1 MPPDFLVVGH
11 VTHDLVDG
19 ETRDGGTAAYAA
31 AVAARLGLEAAILTS
46 AADDYVASA
55 TLSSVALHRVPAPV
69 TTRMRHEWHGQAR
82 DQYLLQRAA
91 TLTAADVPADLR
103 GTPIVLLGPV
113 CGEVEAD
120 VASAFPG
127 ALVGATLQGWLR
139 RFDENGRMHL
149 IDANGWD
156 AAPLLDRVRA
166 AILSEEDIVA
176 AEPNAVLRDW
186 ARRVPLLAITLG
198 GEGARV
204 CERGRWSHIAAF
216 PASQSDGTGAGDT
229 FAAAFLIR
237 YHETGDAAE
246 AARFA
251 AAASAIVVEAPGIV
265 GAPDRAQ
272 IDARLAASPDVRL
285 RPETD

>member
-1 MPPDFLVVGH
+1 MPPDFLVIGH
-11 VTHDLVDG
+11 VTHDVVDG

-31 AVAARLGLEAAILTS
+31 AVAARLGLQAAILTS
-46 AADDYVASA
+46 AADDYVAQA
-55 TLSSVALHRVPAPV
+55 ALSGIALHRVPAPV
-69 TTRMRHEWHGQAR
+69 TTLMRHEWRGHMR

-103 GTPIVLLGPV
+103 GTPVVLLGPV
-113 CGEVEAD
+113 CGEVDVD
-120 VASAFPG
+120 VATAFPN

-139 RFDENGRMHL
+139 RFDEDGRMQQVN
-149 IDANGWD
+149 AAAWD
-156 AAPLLDRVRA
+156 AAPLLDHVRA

-176 AEPNAVLRDW
+176 PEPDAVLRAW
-186 ARRVPLLAITLG
+186 ARRVPLLAVTYG
-198 GEGARV
+198 DEGARV
-204 CERGRWSHIAAF
+204 AERGRWGHIAAF

-251 AAASAIVVEAPGIV
+251 AAASAIVIEAPGIA

-272 IDARLAASPDVRL
+272 IAARLDGSPNLRL